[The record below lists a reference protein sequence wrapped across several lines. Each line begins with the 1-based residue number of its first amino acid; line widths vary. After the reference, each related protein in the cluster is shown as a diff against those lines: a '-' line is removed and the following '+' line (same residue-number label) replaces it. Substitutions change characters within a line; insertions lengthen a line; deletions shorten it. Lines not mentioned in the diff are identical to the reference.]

1 MELQD
6 LGVLEVAVG
15 TPALAQLTAELHLL
29 SVSLTTDTR
38 TRCAKCDRDVEV
50 GEADASVPDA
60 IGVLDAVGVV
70 LVVVGSML
78 KIFGSMLMMI
88 GSSFCFDAS

>member
-50 GEADASVPDA
+50 GEADVCEIDVGVPDA
-60 IGVLDAVGVV
+60 IAYRGT
-70 LVVVGSML
+70 
-78 KIFGSMLMMI
+78 
-88 GSSFCFDAS
+88 